1 MRKIF
6 RNLGS
11 VNIVVGEQIPIAGVA
26 FAGDREISRVQV
38 STDGGATW
46 KDARIKNPLSPYSWV
61 IWATE
66 LDVTSKANY
75 KIVVRATDKT
85 GKIQTGEVREPFPNG
100 ATGYH
105 MIDVQASS

>member
-1 MRKIF
+1 MSDFAEIADF
-6 RNLGS
+6 FNMDGS
-11 VNIVVGEQIPIAGVA
+11 VISQYKRLSQIVRI
-26 FAGDREISRVQV
+26 ISRVQV

-75 KIVVRATDKT
+75 RIIVRATDKT
-85 GKIQTGEVREPFPNG
+85 RKIQTGEVREPFPNG

-105 MIDVQASS
+105 MVNVQASR